1 MTTGAKHKRLI
12 EVAVAEVGDEE
23 RPYYAPCRCTI
34 GVDHDASEITISQF
48 DPDEDED
55 SEDGESLSVYEA
67 ADIWRSHGEDGGYT
81 FGYSEDELRRAADE
95 D

>member
-12 EVAVAEVGDEE
+12 EVAVAAVGGEE
-23 RPYYAPCRCTI
+23 RHYHAPCRCAI

-55 SEDGESLSVYEA
+55 SEEGESLSVYEA
-67 ADIWRSHGEDGGYT
+67 AEIWRSHGEDGGYT
-81 FGYSEDELRRAADE
+81 FGYSDDELRRAADE